1 MTGKRAIST
10 VNRSSELICHWV
22 DLWCAIDFVNLI
34 LFRLLSNGFG
44 VLISRFESQWNMNGS
59 SSSFMFML
67 KLENTY
73 VSPATGFSSL
83 RAEIGQ
89 EKRFFVILKAENFI
103 TRDLN
108 GNHLWT
114 HFMRLYTINEICVMD
129 FDHDRFWTKKWLMF
143 SLSVNEIAALV
154 AASLLEMEKKHT
166 HNDLLI
172 TIRKSRSLLF
182 WRMQHAAALH
192 ALAAIRDYIQHEPKI
207 EDELQH

>member
-143 SLSVNEIAALV
+143 SLSVNEIAA
-154 AASLLEMEKKHT
+154 SLLEMGKNTHT
-166 HNDLLI
+166 TICSLRSENHGRCFFDECSMRLLCMLWPRSVI
-172 TIRKSRSLLF
+172 TFNTSQKLKMSSNIK
-182 WRMQHAAALH
+182 
-192 ALAAIRDYIQHEPKI
+192 
-207 EDELQH
+207 

>member
-103 TRDLN
+103 TRYISRPERKPFVNSFHAFVYDKRKLCY
-108 GNHLWT
+108 G
-114 HFMRLYTINEICVMD
+114 
-129 FDHDRFWTKKWLMF
+129 FWPW
-143 SLSVNEIAALV
+143 
-154 AASLLEMEKKHT
+154 SLLDKKVINVFT
-166 HNDLLI
+166 L
-172 TIRKSRSLLF
+172 S
-182 WRMQHAAALH
+182 
-192 ALAAIRDYIQHEPKI
+192 
-207 EDELQH
+207 

>member
-1 MTGKRAIST
+1 
-10 VNRSSELICHWV
+10 
-22 DLWCAIDFVNLI
+22 
-34 LFRLLSNGFG
+34 
-44 VLISRFESQWNMNGS
+44 
-59 SSSFMFML
+59 
-67 KLENTY
+67 
-73 VSPATGFSSL
+73 
-83 RAEIGQ
+83 
-89 EKRFFVILKAENFI
+89 
-103 TRDLN
+103 
-108 GNHLWT
+108 
-114 HFMRLYTINEICVMD
+114 MD